1 VANRI
6 KLLYNAVVD
15 RRSHDPSS
23 SRTAKLMSLG
33 RKKMAQKLGEEATE
47 VVIEAVKGDRRGV
60 IEESAD
66 VLYHLVV
73 LWADL
78 GIKPADIWA
87 ELDRR
92 QALCGI
98 AEKLPK
104 PGTAIAAV
112 PAPAPQTAAPA
123 TPAAAAPA
131 AGAPGS
137 APSPAGGETPAAAPA
152 PRVVAFPAGR

>member
-6 KLLYNAVVD
+6 KLLYNAVLE
-15 RRSHDPSS
+15 RRAHDPST
-23 SRTAKLMSLG
+23 SRTAKLLSLG

-73 LWADL
+73 LWSDL

-104 PGTAIAAV
+104 PGAAPTPDAGPAAMPSSEPQRETMPVTV
-112 PAPAPQTAAPA
+112 PATGNQATAPTVPETEPPA
-123 TPAAAAPA
+123 
-131 AGAPGS
+131 S
-137 APSPAGGETPAAAPA
+137 
-152 PRVVAFPAGR
+152 RVLAFPGAR

>member
-1 VANRI
+1 MANRI
-6 KLLYNAVVD
+6 KVLYNAVLE
-15 RRSHDPSS
+15 RRAHDPST
-23 SRTAKLMSLG
+23 SRTAKLLSLG

-73 LWADL
+73 LWSDL

-92 QALCGI
+92 HAMCGI

-104 PGTAIAAV
+104 PV
-112 PAPAPQTAAPA
+112 PV
-123 TPAAAAPA
+123 APA
-131 AGAPGS
+131 AGGIQSTAPTV
-137 APSPAGGETPAAAPA
+137 PATEPTA
-152 PRVVAFPAGR
+152 PRVVAFPGSR

>member
-1 VANRI
+1 MIASGRVRSSVVANRI
-6 KLLYNAVVD
+6 KLLYNAVID
-15 RRSHDPSS
+15 RRMADPTT
-23 SRTAKLMSLG
+23 SRTAKLLSVG

-47 VVIEAVKGDRRGV
+47 VVIEAIKGDRRGV

-73 LWADL
+73 LWSDM
-78 GIKPADIWA
+78 GIRPADIWA

-104 PGTAIAAV
+104 PNAIPQSIQQTAPPVEQA
-112 PAPAPQTAAPA
+112 PAPAAE
-123 TPAAAAPA
+123 
-131 AGAPGS
+131 S
-137 APSPAGGETPAAAPA
+137 PA
-152 PRVVAFPAGR
+152 PRVLAFPVAR

>member
-6 KLLYNAVVD
+6 KTLYNAVIE
-15 RRSHDPSS
+15 RRMHDPNV
-23 SRTAKLMSLG
+23 SRTAKLLSLG

-73 LWADL
+73 LWSDL

-92 QALCGI
+92 QAMCGI

-104 PGTAIAAV
+104 PVTAMQTAPTVASV
-112 PAPAPQTAAPA
+112 APAESVAPVE
-123 TPAAAAPA
+123 
-131 AGAPGS
+131 
-137 APSPAGGETPAAAPA
+137 PSP
-152 PRVVAFPAGR
+152 PRVLAFPFAR

>member
-6 KLLYNAVVD
+6 KTLYNAVVE
-15 RRSHDPSS
+15 RRMHDPNS
-23 SRTAKLMSLG
+23 SRTAKLLSLG

-73 LWADL
+73 LWSDF
-78 GIKPADIWA
+78 GIKPAEIWA

-92 QALCGI
+92 QAMCGI

-104 PGTAIAAV
+104 PVTASLGA
-112 PAPAPQTAAPA
+112 QTAPPIE
-123 TPAAAAPA
+123 PAA
-131 AGAPGS
+131 
-137 APSPAGGETPAAAPA
+137 ETA
-152 PRVVAFPAGR
+152 PRVVAFPVAR

>member
-6 KLLYNAVVD
+6 KLLYNAVIE
-15 RRSHDPSS
+15 RRMADPST
-23 SRTAKLMSLG
+23 SRTAKLLSLG

-73 LWADL
+73 LWSDL
-78 GIKPADIWA
+78 GIKPGDIWA

-92 QALCGI
+92 QAMCGI

-104 PGTAIAAV
+104 PVAAEPV
-112 PAPAPQTAAPA
+112 P
-123 TPAAAAPA
+123 AAAPA
-131 AGAPGS
+131 A
-137 APSPAGGETPAAAPA
+137 PAEPPA
-152 PRVVAFPAGR
+152 PRVLAFPVAR

>member
-6 KLLYNAVVD
+6 KILYNAVVE
-15 RRSHDPSS
+15 RRMHDPNS
-23 SRTAKLMSLG
+23 SRTAKLLSLG

-73 LWADL
+73 LWSDL
-78 GIKPADIWA
+78 GIRPADIWA

-92 QALCGI
+92 QAMCGI

-104 PGTAIAAV
+104 PGLV
-112 PAPAPQTAAPA
+112 PQNTQQTTPTVEQTQTPPEAPA
-123 TPAAAAPA
+123 
-131 AGAPGS
+131 S
-137 APSPAGGETPAAAPA
+137 
-152 PRVVAFPAGR
+152 RVFAFPVAR

>member
-1 VANRI
+1 MANRI
-6 KLLYNAVVD
+6 KVLYNAVLE
-15 RRSHDPSS
+15 RRTHDPST
-23 SRTAKLMSLG
+23 SRTAKLLQLG

-73 LWADL
+73 LWSEL
-78 GIKPADIWA
+78 GIKPSDIWA

-92 QALCGI
+92 QAMCGI

-104 PGTAIAAV
+104 PPSV
-112 PAPAPQTAAPA
+112 APVAP
-123 TPAAAAPA
+123 AAPA
-131 AGAPGS
+131 AQSTAPTV
-137 APSPAGGETPAAAPA
+137 PATEPAA
-152 PRVVAFPAGR
+152 PRVLAFPVSR

>member
-1 VANRI
+1 MANRI
-6 KLLYNAVVD
+6 KILYNAVVE
-15 RRSHDPSS
+15 RRMHDPCS
-23 SRTAKLMSLG
+23 SRTAKLLSLG

-73 LWADL
+73 LWSDL

-92 QALCGI
+92 QAMCGI

-104 PGTAIAAV
+104 PAAVATIAA
-112 PAPAPQTAAPA
+112 PTATAG
-123 TPAAAAPA
+123 AAAAKTAPTVEPA
-131 AGAPGS
+131 A
-137 APSPAGGETPAAAPA
+137 EPA
-152 PRVVAFPAGR
+152 PPRVLAFPAAR

>member
-1 VANRI
+1 MANRI
-6 KLLYNAVVD
+6 KILYNAVVE
-15 RRSHDPSS
+15 RRLHDPCS
-23 SRTAKLMSLG
+23 SRTAKLLSLG

-73 LWADL
+73 LWSDL

-92 QALCGI
+92 QAMCGI

-104 PGTAIAAV
+104 PSAV
-112 PAPAPQTAAPA
+112 TTISAP
-123 TPAAAAPA
+123 APA
-131 AGAPGS
+131 AGTAPAKT
-137 APSPAGGETPAAAPA
+137 APTVEPAAEPA
-152 PRVVAFPAGR
+152 PPRVLAFPVAR

>member
-6 KLLYNAVVD
+6 KLLYNAVQD
-15 RRSHDPSS
+15 RRMADPST
-23 SRTAKLMSLG
+23 SRTAKLLSLG

-73 LWADL
+73 LWSDL

-92 QALCGI
+92 QAMCGI

-104 PGTAIAAV
+104 PGPVQQTAPTVAGAGDQ
-112 PAPAPQTAAPA
+112 PAPQA
-123 TPAAAAPA
+123 
-131 AGAPGS
+131 
-137 APSPAGGETPAAAPA
+137 EAPA
-152 PRVVAFPAGR
+152 PRVLAFPVAR

>member
-1 VANRI
+1 MANRI
-6 KLLYNAVVD
+6 KILYNAVVE
-15 RRSHDPSS
+15 RRMHDPCS
-23 SRTAKLMSLG
+23 SRTAKLLSLG
-33 RKKMAQKLGEEATE
+33 RNKMAQKLGEEATE

-73 LWADL
+73 LWSDL

-92 QALCGI
+92 QAMCGI

-104 PGTAIAAV
+104 PAAVTPTAAAPTASAGTATAKT
-112 PAPAPQTAAPA
+112 APTVEP
-123 TPAAAAPA
+123 AAPA
-131 AGAPGS
+131 A
-137 APSPAGGETPAAAPA
+137 
-152 PRVVAFPAGR
+152 PRVLAFPVAR

>member
-6 KLLYNAVVD
+6 KTLYNAVVE
-15 RRSHDPSS
+15 RRVHDPNT
-23 SRTAKLMSLG
+23 SRTAKLLSLG

-73 LWADL
+73 LWSDF
-78 GIKPADIWA
+78 GIKPAEIWA

-104 PGTAIAAV
+104 PV
-112 PAPAPQTAAPA
+112 SAPPGAQTAPTVEPPA
-123 TPAAAAPA
+123 EPA
-131 AGAPGS
+131 S
-137 APSPAGGETPAAAPA
+137 
-152 PRVVAFPAGR
+152 RVVAFSAAR

>member
-1 VANRI
+1 MANRI
-6 KLLYNAVVD
+6 KLLYNAVIE
-15 RRSHDPSS
+15 RRMADPTT
-23 SRTAKLMSLG
+23 SRTAKLLSVG

-47 VVIEAVKGDRRGV
+47 VVIEAIKGDRRGV

-73 LWADL
+73 LWSDMA
-78 GIKPADIWA
+78 IKPADIWA

-104 PGTAIAAV
+104 PVTE
-112 PAPAPQTAAPA
+112 
-123 TPAAAAPA
+123 PAAQSTEPA
-131 AGAPGS
+131 AEPVEPVAP
-137 APSPAGGETPAAAPA
+137 
-152 PRVVAFPAGR
+152 PRVLAFPVAR

>member
-1 VANRI
+1 MANRI
-6 KLLYNAVVD
+6 KLLYNAVQE
-15 RRSHDPSS
+15 RRMADPST
-23 SRTAKLMSLG
+23 SRTAKLLSLG

-73 LWADL
+73 LWSDL

-92 QALCGI
+92 QAMCGI

-104 PGTAIAAV
+104 PG
-112 PAPAPQTAAPA
+112 PAPQRLQQTAPTVAGAGEQPA
-123 TPAAAAPA
+123 TPVAEP
-131 AGAPGS
+131 
-137 APSPAGGETPAAAPA
+137 PA
-152 PRVVAFPAGR
+152 PRVLAFPVAR

>member
-1 VANRI
+1 MANRI
-6 KLLYNAVVD
+6 KVLYNAVLE
-15 RRSHDPSS
+15 RRMHDPSI
-23 SRTAKLMSLG
+23 SRTAKLLSLG

-73 LWADL
+73 LWSDF
-78 GIKPADIWA
+78 GIKPAEIWA

-92 QALCGI
+92 QAMCGI

-104 PGTAIAAV
+104 PVTATPGA
-112 PAPAPQTAAPA
+112 QTAPTVERAVE
-123 TPAAAAPA
+123 PAAE
-131 AGAPGS
+131 S
-137 APSPAGGETPAAAPA
+137 V
-152 PRVVAFPAGR
+152 PRVLAFPAAR